1 VRREGGRAVERPIHL
16 VEKAR
21 TDGHGVISWAGDIR
35 RSPNKMHAAARQ
47 GEERTGDRR
56 AKFRRCQPSSFV
68 STELREQL
76 QQTLGAAYRLEREL
90 GGGGMSRVF
99 LAVETALGRNVVVKV
114 LLPEL
119 AAGVSV
125 DRFRREIQLAAQL
138 QHPHIVPL
146 LAAGE
151 SAGLPFFTMPF
162 VVGES
167 LRARLFRDHEL
178 PVPEAIRLLR
188 DVASALDYAH
198 AQGVVHRDIKPDNVL
213 LTHQVAVVT
222 DFGVA
227 KALSASAAPG
237 SQGHMPGLTTMGVT
251 LGTPTYMAP
260 EQCSADPNMDHR
272 VDVYAFGVMAY
283 EMLAGQP
290 PFTAHTP
297 QALLGA
303 HLVAVPDAV
312 TKHRPGLPP
321 ALAALIMQCLEK
333 RPADR
338 PQTAGALIA
347 ALDTMTTPSGGTIP
361 VHPPTVSLRALRRA
375 RVRAR
380 ARRLLPIA
388 AVVIAAAGVGVWFL
402 SSRSGG
408 PRPVESPATGA
419 VEPARPSPPET
430 PAPPGDSARAP
441 ASLPVA
447 PADSSPRAPVPT
459 RPADRRPAVGPT
471 PAPAQDGALLTR
483 LREEARGAKQR
494 ATDAGAA
501 LELIARGDSA
511 LGRAESL
518 QAARRTAEA
527 AVEYST
533 AARVWGDAAKAAEA
547 KAAQVAAQPPAARP
561 PQQAAPTPP
570 TPPAAPPTPTATR
583 PAVPLPPPDPSP
595 KVRALFDEYAAAV
608 ETRSVA
614 NIRQAYPGLRP
625 DQAKEWEQFFSA
637 VDDIEVKLEITRL
650 DVHGDTGEAS
660 LAGVYAFTDPA
671 TRRPRRD
678 SVSLLARLRRD
689 GAGWRIES
697 LR

>member
-1 VRREGGRAVERPIHL
+1 
-16 VEKAR
+16 
-21 TDGHGVISWAGDIR
+21 
-35 RSPNKMHAAARQ
+35 MHAPPRQ
-47 GEERTGDRR
+47 GEERTRDRG
-56 AKFRRCQPSSFV
+56 AKLGRSQPSSFV

-76 QQTLGAAYRLEREL
+76 QRTLGEAYRLEREL

-146 LAAGE
+146 LTAGE
-151 SAGLPFFTMPF
+151 SGGLPFFTMPF

-227 KALSASAAPG
+227 KALSVSAASSG
-237 SQGHMPGLTTMGVT
+237 QGHVPGLTTMGVT

-260 EQCSADPNMDHR
+260 EQCSADPSMDHR

-303 HLVAVPDAV
+303 HLVSLPDAV
-312 TKHRPGLPP
+312 TKHRPGIPP
-321 ALAALIMQCLEK
+321 ALASLIMQCLEK
-333 RPADR
+333 HPADR
-338 PQTAGALIA
+338 PQTAGILIG
-347 ALDTMTTPSGGTIP
+347 ALDTLTTPSGGTVP
-361 VHPPTVSLRALRRA
+361 MQAPTVALRRRDPRTRVTA
-375 RVRAR
+375 RQLV
-380 ARRLLPIA
+380 PIVAAIVVAA
-388 AVVIAAAGVGVWFL
+388 AVGVGVW
-402 SSRSGG
+402 SSRTGG
-408 PRPVESPATGA
+408 SRPAEPPSTAA
-419 VEPARPSPPET
+419 VSPPAPTSAEAPAAT
-430 PAPPGDSARAP
+430 PAPP
-441 ASLPVA
+441 
-447 PADSSPRAPVPT
+447 ADSSLARSPPPPKPT
-459 RPADRRPAVGPT
+459 ARTA
-471 PAPAQDGALLTR
+471 PAPDRSAGREDRALLAR
-483 LREEARGAKQR
+483 LREDARSARRR
-494 ATDAGAA
+494 ATEAA
-501 LELIARGDSA
+501 AAPELIARGDSA

-518 QAARRTAEA
+518 QAAQRTAEA
-527 AVEYST
+527 AVAYS
-533 AARVWGDAAKAAEA
+533 AAAAVWGDAAR
-547 KAAQVAAQPPAARP
+547 AAQADASQPVTPPAPQEAAPPAPAPPAVPPTNSAARP
-561 PQQAAPTPP
+561 AP
-570 TPPAAPPTPTATR
+570 PPA
-583 PAVPLPPPDPSP
+583 PAPDPSP
-595 KVRALFDEYAAAV
+595 RIRALFDEYAAAV

-614 NIRQAYPGLRP
+614 NIRQAYPGLKP
-625 DQAKEWEQFFSA
+625 EQAKEWERFFSA
-637 VDDIEVKLEITRL
+637 VDDIEVKLQVTRL

-660 LAGVYAFTDPA
+660 LSGVYAFTDPG

-678 SVSLLARLRRD
+678 SVSLQATLRRD
-689 GAGWRIES
+689 ARGWRIES
-697 LR
+697 LQ

>member
-1 VRREGGRAVERPIHL
+1 
-16 VEKAR
+16 
-21 TDGHGVISWAGDIR
+21 
-35 RSPNKMHAAARQ
+35 M
-47 GEERTGDRR
+47 
-56 AKFRRCQPSSFV
+56 

-119 AAGVSV
+119 AAGVSI

-146 LAAGE
+146 LTAGE
-151 SAGLPFFTMPF
+151 SAGLPYFTMPF

-167 LRARLFRDHEL
+167 LRTRLFRDHEL

-213 LTHQVAVVT
+213 LTHRVAVVT

-227 KALSASAAPG
+227 KALSASAAG
-237 SQGHMPGLTTMGVT
+237 GRQGHAPGLTTMGVT

-303 HLVAVPDAV
+303 HLVAIPDPV
-312 TKHRPGLPP
+312 TLHRPGLPP
-321 ALAALIMQCLEK
+321 ALASLVMQCLEK
-333 RPADR
+333 HPADR
-338 PQTAGALIA
+338 PQTAGTLIS
-347 ALDTMTTPSGGTIP
+347 ALDTLTTPSGGTIP
-361 VHPPTVSLRALRRA
+361 LQAATVAVRRQTSGA
-375 RVRAR
+375 K
-380 ARRLLPIA
+380 ARRRRLVPVVAGIA
-388 AVVIAAAGVGVWFL
+388 VAATVAVWIWSSRTGGSRPAEPPSTAAMGPGAPTSADSPAAA
-402 SSRSGG
+402 
-408 PRPVESPATGA
+408 
-419 VEPARPSPPET
+419 
-430 PAPPGDSARAP
+430 PAPPAATSSP
-441 ASLPVA
+441 
-447 PADSSPRAPVPT
+447 PADSSLGPSP
-459 RPADRRPAVGPT
+459 PT
-471 PAPAQDGALLTR
+471 PKPTARTAPEPGRSAGREDRALLAR
-483 LREEARGAKQR
+483 LREDARGARRR
-494 ATDAGAA
+494 ATEAA
-501 LELIARGDSA
+501 AAPELIARGDSA

-518 QAARRTAEA
+518 RAAHRTAQA
-527 AVEYST
+527 AVEYSAAT
-533 AARVWGDAAKAAEA
+533 AVWGDAARAARADTSQPVTAPAAEA
-547 KAAQVAAQPPAARP
+547 APPAPAP
-561 PQQAAPTPP
+561 PAVPP
-570 TPPAAPPTPTATR
+570 TASATR
-583 PAVPLPPPDPSP
+583 PPAPPAPAPDPSP
-595 KVRALFDEYAAAV
+595 RIRALFDEYAAAV

-614 NIRQAYPGLRP
+614 NIRQAYPGLKP
-625 DQAKEWEQFFSA
+625 EQAKEWERFFSA
-637 VDDIEVKLEITRL
+637 VDDIEVKLQVTRL

-660 LAGVYAFTDPA
+660 LSGVYAFTDPA

-678 SVSLLARLRRD
+678 SVSLLATLRRD
-689 GAGWRIES
+689 TRGWRIES
-697 LR
+697 LQ

>member
-1 VRREGGRAVERPIHL
+1 VLSLGR
-16 VEKAR
+16 
-21 TDGHGVISWAGDIR
+21 S
-35 RSPNKMHAAARQ
+35 
-47 GEERTGDRR
+47 
-56 AKFRRCQPSSFV
+56 QPSSFV

-146 LAAGE
+146 LTAGE
-151 SAGLPFFTMPF
+151 SGGLPFFTMPF

-213 LTHQVAVVT
+213 LTHRVAVVT

-227 KALSASAAPG
+227 KALSASAASG
-237 SQGHMPGLTTMGVT
+237 GLGHAPGLTTMGVT

-303 HLVAVPDAV
+303 HLVALPDGV

-333 RPADR
+333 HPADR
-338 PQTAGALIA
+338 PQTAGILIA
-347 ALDTMTTPSGGTIP
+347 ALDMLTTPSGGTIP
-361 VHPPTVSLRALRRA
+361 VPAPTVAVRRPHPGTK
-375 RVRAR
+375 VT
-380 ARRLLPIA
+380 ARRLVPVVAALVVAA
-388 AVVIAAAGVGVWFL
+388 AVGVAIW
-402 SSRSGG
+402 SSQTGG
-408 PRPVESPATGA
+408 TRQAEPPPTGA
-419 VEPARPSPPET
+419 VSPPAPPSAEAPAAT
-430 PAPPGDSARAP
+430 PAPP
-441 ASLPVA
+441 
-447 PADSSPRAPVPT
+447 ADSSLAPVPPPPKPT
-459 RPADRRPAVGPT
+459 ARTAPEPGRSAGREDR
-471 PAPAQDGALLTR
+471 ALLAR
-483 LREEARGAKQR
+483 LREDARSARRR
-494 ATDAGAA
+494 ATDAAA
-501 LELIARGDSA
+501 APELIARGDSA
-511 LGRAESL
+511 LGRADSL

-527 AVEYST
+527 AVAYS
-533 AARVWGDAAKAAEA
+533 AAAAAWGDAARTARADAPQRVTAPAPQE
-547 KAAQVAAQPPAARP
+547 VVPPAPAP
-561 PQQAAPTPP
+561 PAPPP
-570 TPPAAPPTPTATR
+570 TAPATR
-583 PAVPLPPPDPSP
+583 PAAPAPPPDPSP
-595 KVRALFDEYAAAV
+595 RIRALFDEYAAAV

-614 NIRQAYPGLRP
+614 SIRQAYPGLLP
-625 DQAKEWEQFFSA
+625 EQAREWERFFGA
-637 VDDIEVKLEITRL
+637 VDDLEVELQVTQL

-660 LAGVYAFTDPA
+660 LSGVYAFTDPA

-678 SVSLLARLRRD
+678 SVSLVATLRRD
-689 GAGWRIES
+689 ARGWRIES
-697 LR
+697 LQ